1 MRLVRFILLF
11 LWAPVAASAATLE
24 GLPNAAPA
32 SAGMS
37 AEALAAIKPHFEA
50 YVDEGKLG
58 GLATL
63 VSRNGKIVHFE
74 TYGDRDVAAG
84 DPIRADTIYRIY
96 SMTKPITG
104 VALMMLYEEGKFRL
118 DDPVEKYIPAFR
130 NARVFVSKDETGKV
144 TTEPANRPVTMLDM
158 MRHTAGLTY
167 GVFGDTPVDQMYKDS
182 GLFRPDT
189 FPKDG
194 DNFALWAERLA
205 TQPLLYQPG
214 EKWVY
219 SLAVDVQGYLV
230 ELLSGM
236 PFEDF
241 LQKRLFGPLG
251 MKDTGFRVT
260 ADKLDRFAE
269 IYTREEGKDGVV
281 PARGGLLQDFTAEP
295 PFPSGGGGLVSTIS
309 DYWRFAQMMLNGGEL
324 DGVRVLKPET
334 VALMTENHLPPAIP
348 SISDVGQ
355 EVGFGLDFA
364 VKGGEFYWSG
374 MANTFFWVDRDHD
387 VVAIVMTNYVPFGAY
402 PIRAE
407 FHDMVTAAITR

>member
-1 MRLVRFILLF
+1 MRLVRFILLL

-24 GLPNAAPA
+24 GVPNAAPA
-32 SAGMS
+32 SEGMS

-50 YVDEGKLG
+50 YVKEGKLG

-74 TYGDRDVAAG
+74 TYGDRDVAAE
-84 DPIRADTIYRIY
+84 DPVRADTIYRIY

-104 VALMMLYEEGKFRL
+104 VALMMLHEEGKFRL
-118 DDPVEKYIPAFR
+118 DDPVEKYIPGFR
-130 NARVFVSKDETGKV
+130 NARVFVSKDEAGEV
-144 TTEPANRPVTMLDM
+144 VTEPANRPVTMLDM

-167 GVFGDTPVDQMYKDS
+167 GVFGDTPVDQMYKES
-182 GLFRPDT
+182 GMFNPET
-189 FPKDG
+189 FPNDG

-205 TQPLLYQPG
+205 AQPLLYQPG

-230 ELLSGM
+230 EVLSGM
-236 PFEDF
+236 PFEEF

-251 MKDTGFRVT
+251 MKDTGFQVT
-260 ADKLDRFAE
+260 ADKVDRFAE
-269 IYTREEGKDGVV
+269 IYTREEGKAGVV
-281 PARGGLLQDFTAEP
+281 PARGGLLRDYTAKP

-324 DGVRVLKPET
+324 DGVRILKPET
-334 VALMTENHLPPAIP
+334 VALMTENHLPPSIP

-355 EVGFGLDFA
+355 QVGFGIDFA

-387 VVAIVMTNYVPFGAY
+387 VVAIVLTNYVPFGAY

-407 FHDMVTAAITR
+407 FHDLVTAAIKP